1 MPEQR
6 KREIAYKVR
15 INDILKG
22 EYVRRDGWD
31 PNFIMINNKQVSRVN
46 IMGVVVSIPDTGQN
60 NLTIDDGSGRI
71 EVRSFDSPEML
82 ASSAI
87 GDIVLMV
94 GRPRE
99 YNGARY
105 IVAEILRKIEN
116 KKWME
121 VRKIELESSPPIE
134 NAVET
139 QPAGTAAQTGPAMQ
153 QPQAETVAGQPKIV
167 VEEQPEVEAVV
178 ESPSESVYD
187 IIKKLDKG
195 DGAPAEEVIK
205 AAGSPDA
212 EKIVEN
218 LLKGGEIFEQS
229 PGRLKALE

>member
-82 ASSAI
+82 ASLLLVILFSWLA
-87 GDIVLMV
+87 
-94 GRPRE
+94 GRG
-99 YNGARY
+99 NIMAR
-105 IVAEILRKIEN
+105 VIL
-116 KKWME
+116 
-121 VRKIELESSPPIE
+121 
-134 NAVET
+134 
-139 QPAGTAAQTGPAMQ
+139 
-153 QPQAETVAGQPKIV
+153 
-167 VEEQPEVEAVV
+167 
-178 ESPSESVYD
+178 
-187 IIKKLDKG
+187 
-195 DGAPAEEVIK
+195 
-205 AAGSPDA
+205 
-212 EKIVEN
+212 
-218 LLKGGEIFEQS
+218 LLRF
-229 PGRLKALE
+229 